1 MWEIISP
8 QLCRLET
15 PGLYSHKNL
24 ELMTCKYKNPL
35 TLASNTINQKRM
47 MSSPLCTAAVRFT
60 ALVFVLSLLSYPSM
74 AQSDKIGYYPRMLRG
89 NNDQTCASTDL
100 RETVRSRITRD
111 VHNLLQSY
119 NTNKCHVGRYED
131 FPVNSCADIPANCPS
146 DYYWVGVTGSEE
158 PRRVYCTTNTQ
169 CCHGNEGKWMR
180 IGYLNMTDPDQQC
193 PRRWREVVDPIRS
206 CRREHTQ
213 FSNNVFYSSMGT
225 NFTRVCGRVIAY
237 QYGTPEAFSPGLNI
251 DGRYVDGVSIT
262 YGNPRQHIWTF
273 AAAAPH
279 VRCLCN
285 ALSNNQGRPSPPFV
299 NDEYF
304 CELGSSS
311 FIEGHFFPDNL
322 LWDGQG
328 CSGGST
334 CCSLNNP
341 PWFCKEML
349 EPTREDV
356 ELRILTAAYNATYLE
371 NEDTPIELIEIY
383 VQ

>member
-1 MWEIISP
+1 M
-8 QLCRLET
+8 
-15 PGLYSHKNL
+15 
-24 ELMTCKYKNPL
+24 M
-35 TLASNTINQKRM
+35 SNTSFFIVVI
-47 MSSPLCTAAVRFT
+47 TI
-60 ALVFVLSLLSYPSM
+60 SLLPCAIM

-89 NNDQTCASTDL
+89 NNGQTCASTDL
-100 RETVRSRITRD
+100 RETVRSRINRD

-169 CCHGNEGKWMR
+169 CCNGNEGKWMR

-193 PRRWREVVDPIRS
+193 PHRWREVVNPIRS

-237 QYGTPEAFSPGLNI
+237 QYGVPEGFNRGLNI
-251 DGRYVDGVSIT
+251 DSGYIDGVSIT
-262 YGNPRQHIWTF
+262 YGTPRQHIWSF
-273 AAAAPH
+273 VGAGPLS
-279 VRCLCN
+279 RCACN
-285 ALSNNQGRPSPPFV
+285 PLQNGRSNPAPPFI

-304 CELGSSS
+304 CELGANVNA
-311 FIEGHFFPDNL
+311 EGRFFPDNL

-334 CCSLNNP
+334 CCSLNSP
-341 PWFCKEML
+341 PWFCKEL
-349 EPTREDV
+349 RETTQDDV
-356 ELRILTAAYNATYLE
+356 ELRILTAAVPELLE
-371 NEDTPIELIEIY
+371 GEDTPIELIEIY